1 MELKFFAQGHFML
14 HSVSKTS
21 ILSLDS
27 KALVSKRGFERVSRQ
42 VSSAN
47 QRTSQPRKP
56 GQSFSLPT
64 NSTMLWANQ
73 ILSEMSNVGHN
84 WTSSIVEPLLQ
95 VQWQRVSKVSVCS
108 PFYAI
113 LIASQQ
119 LVKQLDMHFAC
130 AVAHLYCLRIWF
142 QANACQ
148 QYRAIS
154 VWAGCNVAH
163 IQIICLTSI
172 WMVSFKCSHP
182 NSSIVSSLQPPLSK
196 S

>member
-1 MELKFFAQGHFML
+1 MEVKFFAQGHFML

-27 KALVSKRGFERVSRQ
+27 KALVSKLGLKGFPGKYLWQTKECHRPE
-42 VSSAN
+42 N
-47 QRTSQPRKP
+47 QPSLSHSQPT
-56 GQSFSLPT
+56 GQCLR
-64 NSTMLWANQ
+64 STR
-73 ILSEMSNVGHN
+73 LSEMSNVGHN

-119 LVKQLDMHFAC
+119 LVEQLDMHFAC
-130 AVAHLYCLRIWF
+130 TIAHLYCLRIWF

-148 QYRAIS
+148 QYRATS

-163 IQIICLTSI
+163 IQMRCLTSI
-172 WMVSFKCSHP
+172 RMVSFKCPHP